1 MVINRCCDLQR
12 INSLPR
18 EARLVGCLSRRRWQ
32 LFLDVNFK
40 TCVAM
45 LGTIVSV
52 ICLIWAIE
60 VAVALLMYVW
70 VLCKRRRWQAGPALA
85 QERDPSAI
93 R

>member
-1 MVINRCCDLQR
+1 MVSFFDYA
-12 INSLPR
+12 SG
-18 EARLVGCLSRRRWQ
+18 AGRLHQRRWQ
-32 LFLDVNFK
+32 LFLDVNLK

-85 QERDPSAI
+85 QEPAPSAL